1 MNGLRL
7 RPRLLSLTL
16 LLLPGLSACVYR
28 SPQNA
33 PGLVDI
39 KAPLRCPKCQQP
51 ERPGD
56 PGETYTVLSA
66 GLVGGGG
73 GRLRPDGRPDYG
85 VGELGFEATLLFG
98 QSARSLPRNPFFEQ
112 VMRPQRGLGATLG
125 WMFLQQ
131 AGELALGPL
140 YAEVQGHVFAGGIAG
155 LGLGWA
161 YDPQKALHG
170 PQATLFW
177 NVVYFRVT
185 HLFGDE
191 RAGTQLTGGILLK
204 WRWTWLRSR

>member
-1 MNGLRL
+1 MSWL
-7 RPRLLSLTL
+7 RPVSLTL
-16 LLLPGLSACVYR
+16 MVAAWPACVYR
-28 SPQNA
+28 SQHNA

-51 ERPGD
+51 ERPAD

-73 GRLRPDGRPDYG
+73 GRLRPAGRADHG
-85 VGELGFEATLLFG
+85 VGELGCEATLLWG
-98 QSARSLPRNPFFEQ
+98 EDSRSLPYNPFSEHLL
-112 VMRPQRGLGATLG
+112 RPERGFGATLG

-140 YAEVQGHVFAGGIAG
+140 YAEAQGHIFAGGMLG

-177 NVVYFRVT
+177 NTFYFRVT

-204 WRWTWLRSR
+204 WRWTWVRSR